1 MGKVKIKKK
10 ETRIDMTAMSDVT
23 VLLLTFFMLTSTFLQ
38 KEPVTVITP
47 PSVSEEKV
55 PDSNLLS
62 VLVSPEGKVFLEVL
76 GSKDSTMK
84 SETVRAD
91 LLKNMVAEYKKT
103 HPSANLAFTNK
114 EMETFSKL
122 NAFGVPITKMKEWLN
137 LEPDQRDK
145 FLESEQNPGIPIN
158 MNEDPNNPN
167 EFQMWVRAAYNSVN
181 PELQESM
188 VKGRGIAIKADQ
200 TTPYSVV
207 NVVMDNR
214 IDFTPMVDMNM
225 LLITFF
231 MLCTTMIK
239 SQTLQIA
246 LPTNEKVEKEQQ
258 NKVKQS
264 EAVTIIIDGK
274 IDEKTGLSNPED
286 GMLFYYDG
294 MPETDKLAQGES
306 NMKQIEF
313 GAKTGGAYPA
323 IREILQERNK
333 EVVLKIA
340 DLKKEW
346 KEMKFSKNEE
356 VNDSIY
362 QEKAKK
368 IRNDSTLKRPVVI
381 IKATPNAS
389 YAHVVSVLDEMQ
401 INNISRYQIDRINE
415 VDSAMMIMVQ
425 AKNLKK

>member
-114 EMETFSKL
+114 EIETFSKL

-145 FLESEQNPGIPIN
+145 FLESEQNPGVPIN

-200 TTPYSVV
+200 STPYSVV
-207 NVVMDNR
+207 NVVMDNLQTMKMNK
-214 IDFTPMVDMNM
+214 FTLM
-225 LLITFF
+225 T
-231 MLCTTMIK
+231 
-239 SQTLQIA
+239 A
-246 LPTNEKVEKEQQ
+246 LKT
-258 NKVKQS
+258 S
-264 EAVTIIIDGK
+264 E
-274 IDEKTGLSNPED
+274 E
-286 GMLFYYDG
+286 
-294 MPETDKLAQGES
+294 
-306 NMKQIEF
+306 
-313 GAKTGGAYPA
+313 
-323 IREILQERNK
+323 
-333 EVVLKIA
+333 
-340 DLKKEW
+340 
-346 KEMKFSKNEE
+346 
-356 VNDSIY
+356 
-362 QEKAKK
+362 
-368 IRNDSTLKRPVVI
+368 
-381 IKATPNAS
+381 
-389 YAHVVSVLDEMQ
+389 
-401 INNISRYQIDRINE
+401 
-415 VDSAMMIMVQ
+415 
-425 AKNLKK
+425 

>member
-55 PDSNLLS
+55 PDANLLS
-62 VLVSPEGKVFLEVL
+62 VLVSPEGKVYLEVL

-114 EMETFSKL
+114 EIETFSRL

-145 FLESEQNPGIPIN
+145 FLESEQNPGVPIN

-167 EFQMWVRAAYNSVN
+167 EFQMWIRAAYNSVN
-181 PELQESM
+181 PELQEAM

-207 NVVMDNR
+207 NVVMDNLQTMKMNK
-214 IDFTPMVDMNM
+214 FTLM
-225 LLITFF
+225 T
-231 MLCTTMIK
+231 
-239 SQTLQIA
+239 A
-246 LPTNEKVEKEQQ
+246 L
-258 NKVKQS
+258 
-264 EAVTIIIDGK
+264 
-274 IDEKTGLSNPED
+274 KT
-286 GMLFYYDG
+286 
-294 MPETDKLAQGES
+294 
-306 NMKQIEF
+306 
-313 GAKTGGAYPA
+313 
-323 IREILQERNK
+323 
-333 EVVLKIA
+333 
-340 DLKKEW
+340 
-346 KEMKFSKNEE
+346 EE
-356 VNDSIY
+356 
-362 QEKAKK
+362 E
-368 IRNDSTLKRPVVI
+368 
-381 IKATPNAS
+381 
-389 YAHVVSVLDEMQ
+389 
-401 INNISRYQIDRINE
+401 
-415 VDSAMMIMVQ
+415 
-425 AKNLKK
+425 

>member
-55 PDSNLLS
+55 PDANLLS

-145 FLESEQNPGIPIN
+145 FLESEQNPGVPIN

-167 EFQMWVRAAYNSVN
+167 EFQMWIRAAYNSLN
-181 PELQESM
+181 PELQDAM

-207 NVVMDNR
+207 NVVMDNLQTMKMNK
-214 IDFTPMVDMNM
+214 FTLM
-225 LLITFF
+225 T
-231 MLCTTMIK
+231 
-239 SQTLQIA
+239 A
-246 LPTNEKVEKEQQ
+246 LKT
-258 NKVKQS
+258 S
-264 EAVTIIIDGK
+264 E
-274 IDEKTGLSNPED
+274 E
-286 GMLFYYDG
+286 
-294 MPETDKLAQGES
+294 
-306 NMKQIEF
+306 
-313 GAKTGGAYPA
+313 
-323 IREILQERNK
+323 
-333 EVVLKIA
+333 
-340 DLKKEW
+340 
-346 KEMKFSKNEE
+346 
-356 VNDSIY
+356 
-362 QEKAKK
+362 
-368 IRNDSTLKRPVVI
+368 
-381 IKATPNAS
+381 
-389 YAHVVSVLDEMQ
+389 
-401 INNISRYQIDRINE
+401 
-415 VDSAMMIMVQ
+415 
-425 AKNLKK
+425 

>member
-55 PDSNLLS
+55 PDANLLS

-114 EMETFSKL
+114 EIETFSKL

-145 FLESEQNPGIPIN
+145 ALEAGPGVPIN

-207 NVVMDNR
+207 NVVMDNLQTMKMNK
-214 IDFTPMVDMNM
+214 FTLM
-225 LLITFF
+225 T
-231 MLCTTMIK
+231 
-239 SQTLQIA
+239 A
-246 LPTNEKVEKEQQ
+246 L
-258 NKVKQS
+258 
-264 EAVTIIIDGK
+264 
-274 IDEKTGLSNPED
+274 KT
-286 GMLFYYDG
+286 
-294 MPETDKLAQGES
+294 
-306 NMKQIEF
+306 
-313 GAKTGGAYPA
+313 
-323 IREILQERNK
+323 
-333 EVVLKIA
+333 
-340 DLKKEW
+340 
-346 KEMKFSKNEE
+346 EE
-356 VNDSIY
+356 
-362 QEKAKK
+362 E
-368 IRNDSTLKRPVVI
+368 
-381 IKATPNAS
+381 
-389 YAHVVSVLDEMQ
+389 
-401 INNISRYQIDRINE
+401 
-415 VDSAMMIMVQ
+415 
-425 AKNLKK
+425 

>member
-55 PDSNLLS
+55 PDANLLS

-91 LLKNMVAEYKKT
+91 LFKNMVAEYKKT

-114 EMETFSKL
+114 EIETFSKL

-145 FLESEQNPGIPIN
+145 ALEAGPGVPIN

-167 EFQMWVRAAYNSVN
+167 EFQMWIRAAYNSVN

-207 NVVMDNR
+207 NVVMDNLQTMKMNK
-214 IDFTPMVDMNM
+214 FTLM
-225 LLITFF
+225 T
-231 MLCTTMIK
+231 
-239 SQTLQIA
+239 A
-246 LPTNEKVEKEQQ
+246 L
-258 NKVKQS
+258 
-264 EAVTIIIDGK
+264 
-274 IDEKTGLSNPED
+274 KTEED
-286 GMLFYYDG
+286 
-294 MPETDKLAQGES
+294 
-306 NMKQIEF
+306 
-313 GAKTGGAYPA
+313 
-323 IREILQERNK
+323 
-333 EVVLKIA
+333 
-340 DLKKEW
+340 
-346 KEMKFSKNEE
+346 
-356 VNDSIY
+356 
-362 QEKAKK
+362 
-368 IRNDSTLKRPVVI
+368 
-381 IKATPNAS
+381 
-389 YAHVVSVLDEMQ
+389 
-401 INNISRYQIDRINE
+401 
-415 VDSAMMIMVQ
+415 
-425 AKNLKK
+425 

>member
-55 PDSNLLS
+55 PDANLLS

-91 LLKNMVAEYKKT
+91 LLKNMVAEYKRT

-114 EMETFSKL
+114 EIETFSKL

-145 FLESEQNPGIPIN
+145 ALESGPGVPIS

-167 EFQMWVRAAYNSVN
+167 EFQMWIRAAYNSVN

-207 NVVMDNR
+207 NVVMDNLQ
-214 IDFTPMVDMNM
+214 TMKMNK
-225 LLITFF
+225 L
-231 MLCTTMIK
+231 
-239 SQTLQIA
+239 TLMTA
-246 LPTNEKVEKEQQ
+246 L
-258 NKVKQS
+258 
-264 EAVTIIIDGK
+264 
-274 IDEKTGLSNPED
+274 KTEED
-286 GMLFYYDG
+286 
-294 MPETDKLAQGES
+294 
-306 NMKQIEF
+306 
-313 GAKTGGAYPA
+313 
-323 IREILQERNK
+323 
-333 EVVLKIA
+333 
-340 DLKKEW
+340 
-346 KEMKFSKNEE
+346 
-356 VNDSIY
+356 
-362 QEKAKK
+362 
-368 IRNDSTLKRPVVI
+368 
-381 IKATPNAS
+381 
-389 YAHVVSVLDEMQ
+389 
-401 INNISRYQIDRINE
+401 
-415 VDSAMMIMVQ
+415 
-425 AKNLKK
+425 

>member
-62 VLVSPEGKVFLEVL
+62 ILVSPEGKVFLEVL

-114 EMETFSKL
+114 EIETFSKL

-145 FLESEQNPGIPIN
+145 FLESEQNPGVPIN

-167 EFQMWVRAAYNSVN
+167 EIQMCIRAAYNSVN

-207 NVVMDNR
+207 NVVMDNLQTMKMNK
-214 IDFTPMVDMNM
+214 FTLM
-225 LLITFF
+225 T
-231 MLCTTMIK
+231 
-239 SQTLQIA
+239 A
-246 LPTNEKVEKEQQ
+246 L
-258 NKVKQS
+258 
-264 EAVTIIIDGK
+264 
-274 IDEKTGLSNPED
+274 KTAED
-286 GMLFYYDG
+286 
-294 MPETDKLAQGES
+294 
-306 NMKQIEF
+306 
-313 GAKTGGAYPA
+313 
-323 IREILQERNK
+323 
-333 EVVLKIA
+333 
-340 DLKKEW
+340 
-346 KEMKFSKNEE
+346 
-356 VNDSIY
+356 
-362 QEKAKK
+362 
-368 IRNDSTLKRPVVI
+368 
-381 IKATPNAS
+381 
-389 YAHVVSVLDEMQ
+389 
-401 INNISRYQIDRINE
+401 
-415 VDSAMMIMVQ
+415 
-425 AKNLKK
+425 